1 MDKSNQELKIKPA
14 NNLSRQELKKQRVD
28 ELLNSCK
35 DEVLKQI
42 IGPFGLTPAMFDD
55 KDGGNVTTLHNFGK
69 GVVAT
74 DEDRERYGEWQSTL
88 NNNVDREL
96 HDKAKDKWKKDIYQ
110 SMHNG
115 QEVIDGY
122 TGEVLGVKTGT
133 TIDKQGNRIDAEHKT
148 SVGEIERDSKNHLFA
163 NGRNAEERLD
173 DRVKI
178 SSDKT
183 NLIFAE
189 GGMNSSKGDRD
200 LMEWANAPIS
210 KKHANETGNPNMTNA
225 EYYALNPELAE
236 KEYKKSK
243 EHIEYEQRKKQAIKQ
258 GKELLQT
265 GAEEA
270 ARNALRQ
277 AIGLV
282 LHELVNSSFIEVK
295 RIANDPTLKE
305 NFVDHL
311 IDAMR
316 NIIEKIKDK
325 AEHILKSV
333 LSGGVQGFISNLL
346 TFIINNIVT
355 TSAKVVTIIREG
367 LKGLWEAVKLIMNP
381 PKDMSGIDVARK
393 ASKIIATV
401 ITTSL
406 GIIFEKSIEA
416 FLLSIPI
423 LAPLAT
429 FISPVIT
436 GLLTGIVTALV
447 IFGIDKFFD
456 WLNESGTEMLN
467 AQIEHMEANMA
478 LFEQMAQMVE
488 WQFNNSK
495 QYQVCIAEYDHIK
508 SNLSTSNVNLL
519 NAIFYMEE
527 AIDFRTKTLLTMK
540 NEFSNFK
547 SMDDELDSLLLAY
560 EQTKKEI

>member
-1 MDKSNQELKIKPA
+1 MDKKLESVPKPK
-14 NNLSRQELKKQRVD
+14 NNPSRQELKKQRVD
-28 ELLNSCK
+28 ELLDSCK
-35 DEVLKQI
+35 DEVIKQI

-55 KDGGNVTTLHNFGK
+55 KDGGNVTTRHNFEK

-74 DEDRERYGEWQSTL
+74 DEDRARHDEWQSAL

-96 HDKAKDKWKKDIYQ
+96 HDKAKDKWKKDTYQ

-122 TGEVLGVKTGT
+122 TGDVLGVKTGT

-163 NGRNAEERLD
+163 NGKNAEERLE

-178 SSDKT
+178 SSDET

-189 GGMNSSKGDRD
+189 GSMNSSKGDQD
-200 LMEWANAPIS
+200 LKEWANAAIS
-210 KKHANETGNPNMTNA
+210 KAHAKETGNPNMTNA

-236 KEYKKSK
+236 KAYQESK
-243 EHIEYEQRKKQAIKQ
+243 EHIKHEQRTKQAIKQ

-270 ARNALRQ
+270 GRNALRQ
-277 AIGLV
+277 AMGLV
-282 LHELVNSSFIEVK
+282 LHEFVNSSFIEVK
-295 RIANDPTLKE
+295 RITNDPTLKE

-311 IDAMR
+311 IEAMR

-346 TFIINNIVT
+346 TFIINNILT
-355 TSAKVVTIIREG
+355 TSAKIVTIIRGAFKE
-367 LKGLWEAVKLIMNP
+367 LWKAIKLIINP
-381 PKDMSGIDVARK
+381 PKEMSGIDVVRK
-393 ASKIIATV
+393 VSKIIAGI

-406 GIIFEKSIEA
+406 GLILEESIKA

-423 LAPLAT
+423 LAPLAP

-488 WQFNNSK
+488 SQFNNSK
-495 QYQVCIAEYDHIK
+495 QYQLCIAEYNQVEAALFE
-508 SNLSTSNVNLL
+508 SNTHL
-519 NAIFYMEE
+519 NNAVFHAEYAISAR
-527 AIDFRTKTLLTMK
+527 AITLLTMK
-540 NEFSNFK
+540 EASSNPPRI
-547 SMDDELDSLLLAY
+547 DDELVDKFLLTY
-560 EQTKKEI
+560 EQNKKEI

>member
-1 MDKSNQELKIKPA
+1 MDENNQKLAPKAKHK
-14 NNLSRQELKKQRVD
+14 LSRQELKKQRVD
-28 ELLNSCK
+28 ELLDSCK
-35 DEVLKQI
+35 DEVIKQI
-42 IGPFGLTPAMFDD
+42 IGPFGLTQAMFDD
-55 KDGGNVTTLHNFGK
+55 KDGGNVTTRHNFEK

-74 DEDRERYGEWQSTL
+74 DEDQARHDEWQSAL
-88 NNNVDREL
+88 NKNVDREL
-96 HDKAKDKWKKDIYQ
+96 HDKAKDKWKKDTYQ

-133 TIDKQGNRIDAEHKT
+133 TINKEGNRIDAEHKT

-163 NGRNAEERLD
+163 NGGNAEERLD

-200 LMEWANAPIS
+200 LKEWANAAIS

-225 EYYALNPELAE
+225 EYYALNAELAE
-236 KEYKKSK
+236 KAYQESK
-243 EHIEYEQRKKQAIKQ
+243 EYIQHEQRKKQAIKQ

-277 AIGLV
+277 AMGLV
-282 LHELVNSSFIEVK
+282 LHEFVNSSFIEVK
-295 RIANDPTLKE
+295 RIANNPTLQE

-311 IDAMR
+311 IEAMR

-325 AEHILKSV
+325 SEHILKSV

-355 TSAKVVTIIREG
+355 TAAKVVTIIREG

-381 PKDMSGIDVARK
+381 QEGMSGIDVARQ

-406 GIIFEKSIEA
+406 GIILEKSIEA
-416 FLLSIPI
+416 FILSIPI
-423 LAPLAT
+423 LAPLAP

-447 IFGIDKFFD
+447 IFAIDKLFD

-467 AQIEHMEANMA
+467 AQIEYMEANVA
-478 LFEQMAQMVE
+478 LFEQVAQMVE
-488 WQFNNSK
+488 SQFNNSK
-495 QYQVCIAEYDHIK
+495 QYQVCIAEYNQIEVALSE
-508 SNLSTSNVNLL
+508 SNIHLNNAVFHAEYAVSVRATTLSS
-519 NAIFYMEE
+519 
-527 AIDFRTKTLLTMK
+527 MK
-540 NEFSNFK
+540 EGLSNFQR
-547 SMDDELDSLLLAY
+547 MDDELDSLLLAY
-560 EQTKKEI
+560 EQNKEEK